1 MSFIPFD
8 QMNIRLESSKN
19 DSDLAY
25 YYDLLLTGE
34 FLTKT
39 INLFLVAAIND
50 DNDRT
55 RYRQEY
61 NLVRANA
68 IGDFAKSIDEI
79 LTGPPA
85 QLLSSSIRDFE
96 LKELTQRSC
105 EGDWQ
110 YDAQKLLNQVLD
122 IFNIEHNVLPTK
134 SPLRNWFN
142 VFSFLRNKTKGHG
155 ATRVGPCSSSCPL
168 LEKSIMLILG
178 NFTAFKRP
186 WVYLHRNYSGKYRLS
201 FLANKTDALDFLKTD
216 NFQIYDNGIY
226 CLLEN
231 LRKISLF
238 ISNPELTDFYITN
251 GNLKYDNVECISY
264 ISDERIS
271 LSAKDYLQPI
281 TQLPPSHTEGIN
293 SLEVIGNCFTN
304 LPLTTEEYIRRQH
317 LETELLKAINETERF
332 PIITLLGKGGVGKTS
347 LALNV
352 IKEVALSE
360 RFSLILWFSARDI
373 DLLMDGPKQVQTK
386 VLNQNDISNE
396 YCNLV
401 YPNQEIKG
409 KLDFFSQQL
418 TSNEYGNAFY
428 VFDNF
433 ETITNPVE
441 VFEWI
446 NTYIRNPNKVLITS
460 RISRNFKAD
469 YPIEVKGMDEIEC
482 KSLIELVGR
491 KLKILDILTP
501 NYIDDLITESDGHP
515 YIIKILLGEVAK
527 SGKIGKIDRIVAE
540 QEKILTAL
548 FKRTFNTLSP
558 AAKRVFLTLCSWN
571 STVPV
576 IAVEAVL
583 WRPENEKIDVQ
594 SAIEE
599 LRKSSFIDII
609 NEDKEAFINVP
620 LAASIFGKG
629 ELEVFPEKLKIIED
643 RALLMEFGASVHKS
657 PNLAVTHRV
666 EKKFRAVANRI
677 NTLDEFK
684 RELPVLEYLA
694 SKYPNSYL
702 HIINILE
709 EYEDYGSVK
718 YYLREYLKLE
728 KSNIGKEIL
737 WQKLAEICRATK
749 DWDGE
754 SHALSELT
762 MLPKISFKLI
772 SDFAN
777 RINNHFFT
785 NPEDR
790 LVEYKKILLDKV
802 IEVMYKRIREGTP
815 TDYSRLAWLLLSNGQ
830 DEKARL
836 IVNQGLK
843 IDPENL
849 HCLKIYDQLTTPKI
863 RNAKSS

>member
-1 MSFIPFD
+1 
-8 QMNIRLESSKN
+8 MNYRLESSKN
-19 DSDLAY
+19 DSDHAY
-25 YYDLLLTGE
+25 FYDLLLYGE
-34 FLTKT
+34 FLTKI

-85 QLLSSSIRDFE
+85 QLISSSIRDFE
-96 LKELTQRSC
+96 LKELMQRSS

-110 YDAQKLLNQVLD
+110 YEAQKLLNQVLE
-122 IFNIEHNVLPTK
+122 IFNIEHNTLPIK

-142 VFSFLRNKTKGHG
+142 EFSCLRNKTKGHG
-155 ATRVGPCSSSCPL
+155 APRIESCSSSCLL
-168 LEKSIMLILG
+168 LEKSINIIVE
-178 NFTAFKRP
+178 NFFAFKRS
-186 WVYLHRNYSGKYRLS
+186 WVYLHRNYSGKYRLT
-201 FLANKTDALDFLKTD
+201 FIANPTNYLNHLKTE
-216 NFQIYDNGIY
+216 NFHIYDNGCY
-226 CLLEN
+226 CLFDN
-231 LRKISLF
+231 PRKINLF
-238 ISNPELTDFYITN
+238 ISSSELTDFFITN
-251 GNLKYDNVECISY
+251 GNLKCESFECISY
-264 ISDERIS
+264 ISDER
-271 LSAKDYLQPI
+271 LNVGAKEYLQPI
-281 TQLPPSHTEGIN
+281 TQLPASHTEGIN

-304 LPLTTEEYIRRQH
+304 LPESTEEYISREK
-317 LETELLKAINETERF
+317 LEFELIKAINETERF

-352 IKEVALSE
+352 LKKVAFSN
-360 RFSLILWFSARDI
+360 RFDIILWFSARDI

-386 VLNQNDISNE
+386 VLNQKDISTE
-396 YCNLV
+396 YYNLV
-401 YPNQEIKG
+401 HRNQEIKD
-409 KLDFFSQQL
+409 KVDFFSKQL
-418 TSNEYGNAFY
+418 TSNDNGTALY

-469 YPIEVKGMDEIEC
+469 YPIEVQGMNEIEC

-491 KLKILDILTP
+491 KLKINDILSQK
-501 NYIDDLITESDGHP
+501 YIDELISESGGHP

-527 SGKIGKIDRIVAE
+527 SGKIGKIQRIVAE

-571 STVPV
+571 STVPGV
-576 IAVEAVL
+576 AVEAVL

-609 NEDKEAFINVP
+609 NEDKEALINVP

-629 ELEVFPEKLKIIED
+629 ELEVFPEKLKILED
-643 RALLMEFGASVHKS
+643 RALLMEFGASPQNGAS
-657 PNLAVTHRV
+657 IGVTSKV
-666 EKKFRAVANRI
+666 ERKFKAVANRI
-677 NTLDEFK
+677 KTIDEFK
-684 RELPVLEYLA
+684 KELPVLEYIA
-694 SKYPNSYL
+694 SKYPFAYN
-702 HIINILE
+702 HIIDIFE
-709 EYEDYGSVK
+709 EFEDYDSVK

-728 KSNIGKEIL
+728 KSVRIKAVL
-737 WQKLAEICRATK
+737 WKKLAEISRFTK

-754 SHALSELT
+754 SHALSELAI
-762 MLPKISFKLI
+762 LPNVSFDI
-772 SDFAN
+772 VSDSAN
-777 RINNHFFT
+777 WINRHFSM
-785 NPEDR
+785 NPEDKV
-790 LVEYKKILLDKV
+790 VEYKKILLDKV
-802 IEVMYKRIREGTP
+802 IEVMYKRIPEGTP
-815 TDYSRLAWLLLSNGQ
+815 TDYSRLAWLLLNNNQ
-830 DEKARL
+830 REKAREVVL
-836 IVNQGLK
+836 KGLVLDSENRHCQK
-843 IDPENL
+843 ILEIL
-849 HCLKIYDQLTTPKI
+849 
-863 RNAKSS
+863 A